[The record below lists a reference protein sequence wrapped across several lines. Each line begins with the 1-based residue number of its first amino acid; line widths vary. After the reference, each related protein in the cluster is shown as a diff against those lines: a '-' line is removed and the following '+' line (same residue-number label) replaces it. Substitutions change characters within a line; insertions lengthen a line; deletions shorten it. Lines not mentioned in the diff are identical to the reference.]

1 MPWSNNKLIYGA
13 TKLCADEGIIRG
25 GWKYQNSWF
34 TILFTDV
41 LTKFIGSYSSMKAQ
55 QSIRIHQNDL
65 NVYPPWITQ
74 EILVIRYNDL
84 CESDIVSAQK
94 GIIDLR

>member
-1 MPWSNNKLIYGA
+1 MPWSNNKPIFGA
-13 TKLCADEGIIRG
+13 SKLCADKIIRT
-25 GWKYQNSWF
+25 GWKYTDSWF
-34 TILFTDV
+34 KILFTDV
-41 LTKFIGSYSSMKAQ
+41 ITKFLGSYSSMKSQ

-65 NVYPPWITQ
+65 NVWPPWITQ

-94 GIIDLR
+94 AIIDTR